1 MQQSDRTTADAL
13 LHSLLDRFEA
23 PKERVRD
30 ITQTIDYTQI
40 GSPAAQDAFHQ
51 VLDDAARSGAIVL
64 EKNRLGRFTGEYA
77 RVRLMDAQA
86 LYRFLVRSPA
96 ATAADIAQRTL
107 SEAIPAILEDRFFAD
122 VVQDAI
128 AAWRVNK
135 RFLGFG
141 VMETEGLATV
151 LRLTHGIVTLKGHDM
166 DHRTFS
172 RRIVKDSKALERWEG
187 RIVQLLKR
195 RNPELASDD
204 VREILEASGIVR
216 RAHLLQVRG
225 PLNLVSAELT
235 ITGTGDGFIGLPW
248 AAIQQSSLAQPIDYI
263 LTIENPTSFWRYCSE
278 IDGCYLALLTDGF
291 PARDVLSS
299 IAHLVHAARQWKTT
313 PIFHWGDVDAGGL
326 RIAAHLEDVFGE
338 PIRLHEMRPDDAARL
353 GTPLKSRSGLNR
365 LALRAGDIGALARA
379 LLAPDAMALEQEELD
394 PVAPPWRDGYN
405 TCL

>member
-1 MQQSDRTTADAL
+1 MQQSDDAAADAL
-13 LHSLLDRFEA
+13 LHNLLDRFEA

-40 GSPAAQDAFHQ
+40 GSPAAQDIFHR
-51 VLDDAARSGAIVL
+51 VLDDAARTGAIVL

-96 ATAADIAQRTL
+96 ATTADIAQQTL
-107 SEAIPAILEDRFFAD
+107 AEAIPEILENRFFAD
-122 VVQDAI
+122 IVQDAI

-151 LRLTHGIVTLKGHDM
+151 LRLTHGIVTLKGRDI

-172 RRIVKDSKALERWEG
+172 RRTVKDSKALERWEG
-187 RIVQLLKR
+187 RVAQLLKR
-195 RNPELASDD
+195 RNPELTSDD
-204 VREILEASGIVR
+204 ARDVLEASGIVR

-225 PLNLVSAELT
+225 PLSLVSAELT
-235 ITGTGDGFIGLPW
+235 ITGTGSGFIGLPW
-248 AAIQQSSLAQPIDYI
+248 GAIQQASLAQPVDYI

-299 IAHLVHAARQWKTT
+299 MTHLVHAAQQRKPT
-313 PIFHWGDVDAGGL
+313 PIFHWGDIDAGGL

-338 PIRLHEMRPDDAARL
+338 RIRLHEMRPDDAARL
-353 GTPLKSRSGLNR
+353 GTALQSRSGLNR
-365 LALRAGDIGALARA
+365 LVLRTGDIGMLARA
-379 LLAPDAMALEQEELD
+379 LLAPNAMGLEQEELD
-394 PVAPPWRDGYN
+394 PTVPPWRDG
-405 TCL
+405 